1 MQLRTTINA
10 KPVKPRAKLRRSGQ
24 AMEKKRVIKMA
35 LSVCVP
41 VLILFAIGVACAA
54 VNERTEEL
62 SRKAAALEAKLHQ
75 NERAIADLELREE
88 RMKGRFIFA
97 QAKKFHLNLLP
108 PTRQQVRYLDR
119 TPTWN
124 VVACAR
130 ATEHGGTI
138 RLAP

>member
-24 AMEKKRVIKMA
+24 TMEKKRVIKMA

-54 VNERTEEL
+54 VNERTEAL

-75 NERAIADLELREE
+75 NERAIADLELKEE
-88 RMKGRFIFA
+88 RMKGRFVLA
-97 QAKKFHLNLLP
+97 QAERFHLNLVP
-108 PTRQQVRYLDR
+108 PTRQQIRYLDR
-119 TPTWN
+119 KPTWN
-124 VVACAR
+124 AVAYIPPANR
-130 ATEHGGTI
+130 
-138 RLAP
+138 R